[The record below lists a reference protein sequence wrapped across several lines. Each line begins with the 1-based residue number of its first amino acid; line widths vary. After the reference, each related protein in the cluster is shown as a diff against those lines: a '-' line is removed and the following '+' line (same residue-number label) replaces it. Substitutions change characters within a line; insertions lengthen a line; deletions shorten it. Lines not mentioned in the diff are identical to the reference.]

1 MASND
6 AQVIH
11 AMYHSMYRFM
21 IERDGDALGGAAV
34 M

>member
-21 IERDGDALGGAAV
+21 IERDVTRLAALR
-34 M
+34 